1 MQFFKLAVLAGL
13 AASVSAWHN
22 ETWVTTTVDVFTTVC
37 PHATHLTFNGVTY
50 TATESETITIT
61 NCPCTLSYLK
71 PANTPCPSP
80 SPVYA
85 NTTKHAFGPAGTSSP
100 VTAPVATKH
109 ALTGAANRAAAG
121 SAAGL
126 AGLLVAAAYLL

>member
-1 MQFFKLAVLAGL
+1 MQFAKLAVLAGL
-13 AASVSAWHN
+13 AASVSAWTN

-37 PHATHLTFNGVTY
+37 PFATQLTFNGVTY
-50 TATESETITIT
+50 TATASETITVT
-61 NCPCTLSYLK
+61 NCPCTLSYYK
-71 PANTPCPSP
+71 PAHTPGPAP
-80 SPVYA
+80 PVYS
-85 NTTKHAFGPAGTSSP
+85 NTTKPAPVGTGSP
-100 VTAPVATKH
+100 VATPVATKH